1 MLTKSAL
8 VTLLGAASSAAAD
21 VYTVPSQP
29 NANGEPLDGF
39 VSYSIEFASFPDFA
53 GNKSSPNTFSYNL
66 INNLGALQGHKP
78 YIRVGGNT
86 QDYALYNASQKA
98 SLIGI
103 VDPSRSPDYPT
114 TIHIGDAY
122 FESYATWPGVQFSH
136 GFNLGLG
143 ANRSEGWET
152 LADTVPLACKALSH
166 GNIYT
171 WEYGNEPDLYST
183 SAQGPV
189 RPSNWNESTYAWQ
202 WLNGTA
208 EITKQVKKHCPT
220 LALFGGPKFMAPSFA
235 GTGNHLKAPLA
246 FQDGLDKNKNIE
258 YFSTHNY
265 ISGATSLGVTLQGTL
280 MNHNRTVSSVQG
292 HLPEYNAIFTTA
304 AAQKSTPLIFG
315 ECNSLYNQGR
325 PGLSNT
331 FGAALWGI
339 DFNLYAAS
347 VGFKR
352 VHMHMGTNYR
362 YQAWQPVETDLASR
376 GTKAPYYGSVAV
388 AATLG
393 NQELL
398 PVSITNIPLAS
409 AYEAAYAAHYSSG
422 LLKGH
427 LARLTV
433 LNMRG
438 YNTTV
443 DGEGLE
449 SVPNPP
455 PRPSQTYTFAVSGAR
470 NGAHV
475 GVQRLL
481 ANGSD
486 AITGITFDG
495 WSYNYE
501 LAKGKPVRL
510 HNVTVG
516 ETAVVRNGQVT
527 VEVPDSSAVLLNFPL
542 L

>member
-1 MLTKSAL
+1 
-8 VTLLGAASSAAAD
+8 
-21 VYTVPSQP
+21 
-29 NANGEPLDGF
+29 
-39 VSYSIEFASFPDFA
+39 
-53 GNKSSPNTFSYNL
+53 
-66 INNLGALQGHKP
+66 
-78 YIRVGGNT
+78 
-86 QDYALYNASQKA
+86 
-98 SLIGI
+98 
-103 VDPSRSPDYPT
+103 
-114 TIHIGDAY
+114 
-122 FESYATWPGVQFSH
+122 
-136 GFNLGLG
+136 
-143 ANRSEGWET
+143 
-152 LADTVPLACKALSH
+152 
-166 GNIYT
+166 
-171 WEYGNEPDLYST
+171 
-183 SAQGPV
+183 
-189 RPSNWNESTYAWQ
+189 
-202 WLNGTA
+202 
-208 EITKQVKKHCPT
+208 
-220 LALFGGPKFMAPSFA
+220 
-235 GTGNHLKAPLA
+235 
-246 FQDGLDKNKNIE
+246 
-258 YFSTHNY
+258 
-265 ISGATSLGVTLQGTL
+265 
-280 MNHNRTVSSVQG
+280 MNHTRTVGSVEG

-304 AAQKSTPLIFG
+304 QAQKATPLIFG

-362 YQAWQPVETDLASR
+362 VSTSSPVLDTQVRNNMADIRRQYQAWQPVETDLASR
-376 GTKAPYYGSVAV
+376 GTKAPYYGSITV

-393 NQELL
+393 NSALL
-398 PVSITNIPLAS
+398 PVSITNLPLPDAR
-409 AYEAAYAAHYSSG
+409 EAAYAAHYSSG

-427 LARLTV
+427 LARITV

-443 DGEGLE
+443 DGQGLE
-449 SVPNPP
+449 PVANPP
-455 PRPSQTYTFAVSGAR
+455 PRPSQTYTFAVSGVH

-501 LAKGKPVRL
+501 LDKGKPVRL

-516 ETAVVRNGQVT
+516 ETAVVRDGRVT
-527 VEVPDSSAVLLNFPL
+527 VDVPDSSAVVLNFPL

>member
-1 MLTKSAL
+1 MLTQGAL
-8 VTLLGAASSAAAD
+8 VALLGAASSVSAQ

-29 NANGEPLDGF
+29 NPKGEPLDGF
-39 VSYSIEFASFPDFA
+39 VSYSIEFSSFPEFA
-53 GNKSSPNTFSYNL
+53 GNKSSPNLFSYNL
-66 INNLGALQGHKP
+66 INNLGALSGSKP

-86 QDYALYNASQKA
+86 QDYALYNASQKT
-98 SLIGI
+98 SLVGI

-114 TIHIGDAY
+114 TIHIGPSY
-122 FESYATWPGVQFSH
+122 FESYGTWPGVKFSH

-143 ANRSEGWET
+143 GNRSEGWQT
-152 LADTVPLACKALSH
+152 LSDTVPLACKALSH
-166 GNIYT
+166 GNLYT
-171 WEYGNEPDLYST
+171 WEYGNEPDLFST

-189 RPSNWNESTYAWQ
+189 RPSNWNESTYVWQ

-208 EITKQVKKHCPT
+208 EIKKQIVKHCPA
-220 LALFGGPKFMAPSFA
+220 LALFGEPTFMAPSFA
-235 GTGNHLKAPLA
+235 GTGNHLKAIPT
-246 FQDGLDKNKNIE
+246 FQDGLDKNKDIE

-265 ISGATSLGVTLQGTL
+265 ISGATSPGVTLQGTL
-280 MNHNRTVSSVQG
+280 MNHTRTVGSVEG

-304 AAQKSTPLIFG
+304 QAQKATPLIFG

-376 GTKAPYYGSVAV
+376 GTKAPYYGSITV

-393 NQELL
+393 NSALL
-398 PVSITNIPLAS
+398 PVSITNLPLPDAR
-409 AYEAAYAAHYSSG
+409 EAAYAAHYSSG

-427 LARLTV
+427 LARITV

-443 DGEGLE
+443 DGQGLE
-449 SVPNPP
+449 PVPSPP
-455 PRPSQTYTFAVSGAR
+455 PRPSQKYTFAVSGVH
-470 NGAHV
+470 NGARV

-501 LAKGKPVRL
+501 LDKGRPVRL

-527 VEVPDSSAVLLNFPL
+527 VDVPDSSAVLLSFPL